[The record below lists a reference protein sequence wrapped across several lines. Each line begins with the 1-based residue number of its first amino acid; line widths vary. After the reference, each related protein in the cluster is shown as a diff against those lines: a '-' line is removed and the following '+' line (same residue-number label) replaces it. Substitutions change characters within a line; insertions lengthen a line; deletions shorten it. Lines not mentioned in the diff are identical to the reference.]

1 MSDKICLPT
10 DHYFLLM
17 VCFLLLTTYYVYNL
31 KNMHNMDFNYGLNNN
46 LITLSEQVNR
56 LDTVPLIQ
64 NQQVIKKSIQK
75 KKMSKEE
82 ALRVLTNENT
92 RIRSNNLTQ
101 LQTEVLQNYP
111 ELVADTQPRSLVILN
126 PNESLKTDSTL
137 LENNQQINTNEPT
150 LLTNQPPLLLNQPF
164 IITNNPDEIIE
175 NQNRVNIS
183 NSIQLESP
191 LAVPDLQKRVAL
203 EDRDHEAV
211 FNEFR
216 APERR
221 DPEHAYPTRQVKDL
235 INLPTRGLPDNFH
248 SVGVLVRKKDEKV
261 LQLFGRQKYPGSSQ
275 WEYYVAGA
283 DSYGFP
289 NKMPVVVRGDRELDD
304 KQRIDLPW
312 LDKSKGDFEVNLYNY
327 DVPRYNPFAF

>member
-10 DHYFLLM
+10 EHYFLLM
-17 VCFLLLTTYYVYNL
+17 VCFLLITMYYVYNL

-46 LITLSEQVNR
+46 LATLSEHVRR
-56 LDTVPLIQ
+56 LDTIPLIQ
-64 NQQVIKKSIQK
+64 NKQPIKKPLRR
-75 KKMSKEE
+75 KMSKED

-92 RIRSNNLTQ
+92 RITSNNLTD
-101 LQTEVLQNYP
+101 LQTEVLEDYP
-111 ELVADTQPRSLVILN
+111 ELVLDTQPRSLMTENIT
-126 PNESLKTDSTL
+126 KDSL
-137 LENNQQINTNEPT
+137 LENQVLINELPVLTSQVNEILEQPT
-150 LLTNQPPLLLNQPF
+150 K
-164 IITNNPDEIIE
+164 
-175 NQNRVNIS
+175 
-183 NSIQLESP
+183 QLESP
-191 LAVPDLQKRVAL
+191 LAVPDIQKRVAL
-203 EDRDHEAV
+203 ENRDQQAV
-211 FNEFR
+211 FNDFR

-221 DPEHAYPTRQVKDL
+221 DPEHAYPTREVKNM

-283 DSYGFP
+283 DSYGYP
-289 NKMPVVVRGDRELDD
+289 NKMPVGVRGDRELDD
-304 KQRIDLPW
+304 KQKIDLPW

>member
-10 DHYFLLM
+10 EHHFLLM
-17 VCFLLLTTYYVYNL
+17 ITFLLLTMFYVYNL
-31 KNMHNMDFNYGLNNN
+31 GSMQNIDHNNGLNNN
-46 LITLSEQVNR
+46 LATLSEHIRR
-56 LDTVPLIQ
+56 LDTIPIIK
-64 NQQVIKKSIQK
+64 NQPVQQRI
-75 KKMSKEE
+75 SKEE
-82 ALRVLTNENT
+82 SLRILTNENT
-92 RIRSNNLTQ
+92 RNASNIAFK
-101 LQTEVLQNYP
+101 YP
-111 ELVADTQPRSLVILN
+111 ELVLDTQPRSLVTENITKNNLIDNDIIMTNLN
-126 PNESLKTDSTL
+126 GTIDKQL
-137 LENNQQINTNEPT
+137 I
-150 LLTNQPPLLLNQPF
+150 LTNQPTDILEQP
-164 IITNNPDEIIE
+164 TK
-175 NQNRVNIS
+175 VVIS
-183 NSIQLESP
+183 NPLQLESS
-191 LAVPDLQKRVAL
+191 LAVPDIQKRFAL
-203 EDRDHEAV
+203 ENRDHDAV

-221 DPEHAYPTRQVKDL
+221 DPEHAYPTTEVKNI

-304 KQRIDLPW
+304 KQKIELPW

>member
-1 MSDKICLPT
+1 MSNKICLPT
-10 DHYFLLM
+10 EHSFLLL
-17 VCFLLLTTYYVYNL
+17 VCFLLITIYYVYNS
-31 KNMHNMDFNYGLNNN
+31 KNIDFNYGLNNN
-46 LITLSEQVNR
+46 LKTLSEHVNR
-56 LDTVPLIQ
+56 LDTVPLIK
-64 NQQVIKKSIQK
+64 NQQVQK

-82 ALRVLTNENT
+82 ALKLLTNENT
-92 RIRSNNLTQ
+92 RIKSNNLTQ

-126 PNESLKTDSTL
+126 PNESLRRDYNL
-137 LENNQQINTNEPT
+137 LDTNKQIITNEPS
-150 LLTNQPPLLLNQPF
+150 LLTNQPALLLTQPL
-164 IITNNPDEIIE
+164 IITNNTNDMLE
-175 NQNRVNIS
+175 NS
-183 NSIQLESP
+183 NKDNNLQLESP
-191 LAVPDLQKRVAL
+191 LVVPDLEKRIAL
-203 EDRDHEAV
+203 ETRDREAV

-261 LQLFGRQKYPGSSQ
+261 LQLFGRQKYPGSNQ

-304 KQRIDLPW
+304 KQKIDLPW

-327 DVPRYNPFAF
+327 DIPRYNPFAY

>member
-10 DHYFLLM
+10 EHHFLLM
-17 VCFLLLTTYYVYNL
+17 ITFLLLTMFYIYNL
-31 KNMHNMDFNYGLNNN
+31 GSMQNIDHNNGLNNN
-46 LITLSEQVNR
+46 LATLSEHIRR
-56 LDTVPLIQ
+56 LDTIPIIK
-64 NQQVIKKSIQK
+64 NQPVQQRI
-75 KKMSKEE
+75 SKEE
-82 ALRVLTNENT
+82 SLRILTNKNT
-92 RIRSNNLTQ
+92 RNASNIAFK
-101 LQTEVLQNYP
+101 YP
-111 ELVADTQPRSLVILN
+111 ELVLDTQPRSLVTENITKNNLIDNDIIMTNLN
-126 PNESLKTDSTL
+126 GTIDKQL
-137 LENNQQINTNEPT
+137 I
-150 LLTNQPPLLLNQPF
+150 LTNQPTDILEQP
-164 IITNNPDEIIE
+164 TK
-175 NQNRVNIS
+175 VVIS
-183 NSIQLESP
+183 NPLQLESS
-191 LAVPDLQKRVAL
+191 LAVPDIQKRFAL
-203 EDRDHEAV
+203 ENRDHDAV

-221 DPEHAYPTRQVKDL
+221 DPEHAYPTTQVKDM
-235 INLPTRGLPDNFH
+235 INLPTRGLPDNYH

-304 KQRIDLPW
+304 KQKIELPW